1 MGVSGISAGMIFP
14 LAQRAAGRRTGA
26 PANGPAGAEGDAA
39 QTSEAQSP
47 QNQTPETQQQVSELR
62 QADSSVRQ
70 HEAAHQSA
78 GGAYAGGAS
87 FQTVQG
93 PDGRSYAVGGEVPI
107 DISPERD
114 PTATI
119 RKMETVKRAALAPS
133 DPSPQDMRVAA
144 QADAQKAQAQQEL
157 RREQEQ
163 GGEGGGPEGAAAN
176 PALAARGAAAYGA
189 ASSIGA
195 NRSTGVGLV
204 L

>member
-1 MGVSGISAGMIFP
+1 MGVSGISAGMIFRLP
-14 LAQRAAGRRTGA
+14 QLAAGRRTGA
-26 PANGPAGAEGDAA
+26 SANGQAAAGQAGAEG
-39 QTSEAQSP
+39 TEAQA
-47 QNQTPETQQQVSELR
+47 PEAQQQVSELR

-78 GGAYAGGAS
+78 GGAYAGSAA

-107 DISPERD
+107 DISPERE
-114 PTATI
+114 PQATI

-133 DPSPQDMRVAA
+133 DPSPQDLRVAA

-157 RREQEQ
+157 RREQEPGGTEGQ
-163 GGEGGGPEGAAAN
+163 GTDAAAS

-195 NRSTGVGLV
+195 NRSTGAGIV

>member
-1 MGVSGISAGMIFP
+1 MGVSGVSAGMIFRLP
-14 LAQRAAGRRTGA
+14 QLAAGRRTA
-26 PANGPAGAEGDAA
+26 ASADGPVGAEGQNPAA
-39 QTSEAQSP
+39 QSQDAQSSD
-47 QNQTPETQQQVSELR
+47 TQQQVSELR
-62 QADSSVRQ
+62 QADAAVRQ

-87 FQTVQG
+87 FQTVEG
-93 PDGRSYAVGGEVPI
+93 PDGRTYAVGGEVPI

-114 PTATI
+114 PQATI

-157 RREQEQ
+157 RRDQQ
-163 GGEGGGPEGAAAN
+163 QGGGEGGTDGVAN

-189 ASSIGA
+189 ASAIGVS
-195 NRSTGVGLV
+195 RSMGTGIV

>member
-1 MGVSGISAGMIFP
+1 MERASGVVMGVSGISAGMIARLSP
-14 LAQRAAGRRTGA
+14 LAAGRRAGTS
-26 PANGPAGAEGDAA
+26 ANGGAGAEGA
-39 QTSEAQSP
+39 EAQA
-47 QNQTPETQQQVSELR
+47 PEIQQQVSELR
-62 QADSSVRQ
+62 QADSSVRR

-78 GGAYAGGAS
+78 GGAYAGGAA

-107 DISPERD
+107 DISPERE
-114 PTATI
+114 PQATI
-119 RKMETVKRAALAPS
+119 RKMETVKRAALAPA
-133 DPSPQDMRVAA
+133 DPSPQDLRVAA
-144 QADAQKAQAQQEL
+144 QADAQKAQAQQDL

-163 GGEGGGPEGAAAN
+163 GGGSEGAAS

-195 NRSTGVGLV
+195 NRSSGAGIV

>member
-1 MGVSGISAGMIFP
+1 MGVSGISAGMIFALP
-14 LAQRAAGRRTGA
+14 QRAAGRRTGA
-26 PANGPAGAEGDAA
+26 AANAPSGAEDAA
-39 QTSEAQSP
+39 QTQDGQAP
-47 QNQTPETQQQVSELR
+47 QTQQQVSELR

-78 GGAYAGGAS
+78 GGAYAGGAN

-93 PDGRSYAVGGEVPI
+93 PDGRSYAVAGEVPI

-144 QADAQKAQAQQEL
+144 QADAQKAQAQQDL
-157 RREQEQ
+157 RREQQQ
-163 GGEGGGPEGAAAN
+163 GGEGGAPQAGAAS

-195 NRSTGVGLV
+195 NRPAGAGL
-204 L
+204 LL